1 MKTILVST
9 DYSKAATNALAYA
22 SNLARHVHA
31 KIVLCHAYYM
41 VVTHL
46 DEPIQLPGENDL
58 IQENMKR
65 LKVIAESVTRNYGVE
80 VECYTGSMPVVDF
93 LSKII
98 PQAQADLVVMGMRG
112 LSMLDQRVFGST
124 TVSLI
129 SKASYPVLVVPEEAV
144 YAPVSKIMLAT
155 DFRIN
160 RHTNIELLIRLA
172 LSFQAHVQ
180 VLNVSDQSEAEEQVK
195 LTQLKFLE
203 DILQQVPHE
212 YIIMSNSDITD
223 GIKKAAAQYEPH
235 LLVMVPQRHDFW
247 DVLLNR
253 SNTRKLAFQT
263 HIPLLTLPSAT
274 TSGKLYRKD

>member
-1 MKTILVST
+1 
-9 DYSKAATNALAYA
+9 
-22 SNLARHVHA
+22 
-31 KIVLCHAYYM
+31 
-41 VVTHL
+41 
-46 DEPIQLPGENDL
+46 
-58 IQENMKR
+58 
-65 LKVIAESVTRNYGVE
+65 
-80 VECYTGSMPVVDF
+80 
-93 LSKII
+93 
-98 PQAQADLVVMGMRG
+98 
-112 LSMLDQRVFGST
+112 
-124 TVSLI
+124 
-129 SKASYPVLVVPEEAV
+129 VLVVPEEAV

-172 LSFQAHVQ
+172 LSFQSHVQ

-247 DVLLNR
+247 DVLFNR